1 MENTFL
7 NKKPD
12 FDVTV
17 QGQPL
22 WNMRFNS
29 CIFVVDINIRLF
41 MPKILFTL
49 LLSISSIGLLSAQG
63 SRDHISGGF
72 GWGMIYAENAGI
84 YKYFEFKM
92 EPTFSFAYNKEL
104 SEKFD
109 LRATVGGQVLNSGEY
124 RPLNNPI
131 IIEWGD
137 NGQAYYFKGMGYF
150 FDVMPI
156 LNLNPNTSG
165 VGEPVNFYVGL
176 GLGAMYSERA
186 QRVMR
191 DGVLENGIYVQG
203 FVERSNQST
212 TIPYVPLKFGLVSN
226 FEYEWDVGLE
236 FSAMFLTNSE
246 IDGNNMQ
253 NKLIYPDVM
262 ANFQIFIRRYL
273 NR

>member
-1 MENTFL
+1 ML
-7 NKKPD
+7 
-12 FDVTV
+12 
-17 QGQPL
+17 
-22 WNMRFNS
+22 R
-29 CIFVVDINIRLF
+29 
-41 MPKILFTL
+41 ILFTL
-49 LLSISSIGLLSAQG
+49 LLNVSFIGLLSAQG

-84 YKYFEFKM
+84 YKFMEFKM
-92 EPTFSFAYNKEL
+92 EPAFTVAYSKEI
-104 SEKFD
+104 SDKFD
-109 LRATVGGQVLNSGEY
+109 IKASVGGQVLNSGEF

-137 NGQAYYFKGMGYF
+137 NGQAYYFKGMSYF
-150 FDVMPI
+150 FDVMPV

-176 GLGAMYSERA
+176 GLGDMYSERS
-186 QRVMR
+186 QRVLL
-191 DGVLENGIYVQG
+191 DVVIENGIYIQG

-212 TIPYVPLKFGLVSN
+212 TVAYVPVKFGMVSN
-226 FEYEWDVGLE
+226 FEYEWDIGLE
-236 FSAMFLTNSE
+236 LSAMFLMSSE

-262 ANFQIFIRRYL
+262 GNFQFFVRRYI